1 MGINLITLTI
11 SDADGD
17 KSPVSVYVHQDG
29 LTTENDLIA
38 DYVRPLWD
46 TIRPLIT
53 GQLISASISLDV
65 DISTFTQNTVDVL
78 ADVQEKALFSF
89 VPCGGFRAIR
99 LQLPTANELI
109 FSNAGAGSQV
119 DRLNADVAAFSVL
132 MTEEIG
138 SGGISATDSHDNPL
152 CRLEAAIQ
160 LFKG

>member
-1 MGINLITLTI
+1 MGTNLITLTI

-29 LTTENDLIA
+29 LSTEAELIS

-46 TIRPLIT
+46 AIRPLIT

-78 ADVQEKALFSF
+78 ADVQEKAIFSF
-89 VPCGGFRAIR
+89 VPCGNFRAIR
-99 LQLPTANELI
+99 LQLPTVNELI
-109 FSNAGAGSQV
+109 FASAGAGSQV
-119 DRLNADVAAFSVL
+119 DRLNADVAYFAGL
-132 MTEEIG
+132 MGNPVG

>member
-1 MGINLITLTI
+1 MGVNLITLTI
-11 SDADGD
+11 ADADGQ

-53 GQLISASISLDV
+53 GQLFSASVALDV
-65 DISTFTQNTVDVL
+65 DISTFTQNTPDVL
-78 ADVQEKALFSF
+78 ADVQEKAIFSF
-89 VPCGGFRAIR
+89 LPCAGYRAIR
-99 LQLPTANELI
+99 LALPTINELI
-109 FSNAGAGSQV
+109 FVGAGAGSQV
-119 DRLNADVAAFSVL
+119 DRLNSDVAAFSVL
-132 MTEEIG
+132 MTEDVG
-138 SGGISATDSHDNPL
+138 SGGISATDSHDNAL